1 MNMEGEGIADVRDY
15 FRDKMLRLGV
25 VQPTEEEAKEMQSE
39 QENQEP
45 DANTQYLEAAARKE
59 DAEAA
64 KNRADTILTVA
75 QAEETRAKTDKT
87 QAETMETL
95 SSIKTEEQNRAITM
109 STKLDEMF
117 NKNPGALT
125 PE

>member
-1 MNMEGEGIADVRDY
+1 MEGEGIADVRDY